1 MRLVDFSSE
10 IHPGMPKPPSAPEV
24 TMRYTI
30 SQSEDAEAR
39 KGFSNKL
46 EEYTMTT
53 HVATHFD
60 APSHFTTK
68 GKNIDQFALD
78 RFFMVP
84 SLMLNVKK
92 GEYGEISV
100 KDLEEAQKEAGEIKK
115 GDLVYLNTG
124 FFRFYGEETY
134 LKTPYLTEEA
144 ARYLANAG
152 VSIVAIDCFTV
163 DDVRKKEKP
172 AHVVLLKEY
181 GIPIIEC
188 ALHLD
193 DAPKPRFSSV
203 WFPLKIRDGSGAFT
217 RLVGVFGE
225 GDVE

>member
-24 TMRYTI
+24 AMRYTI
-30 SQSEDAEAR
+30 SQSEEVEAQ

-46 EEYTMTT
+46 EEYTITT

-68 GKNIDQFALD
+68 GKNIDEFGLEQ
-78 RFFMVP
+78 FFMVP
-84 SLMLNVKK
+84 SLMLKVTK
-92 GEYGEISV
+92 GEYGEITV
-100 KDLEEAQKEAGEIKK
+100 EDLEEAQKEAGQIRK

-124 FFRFYGEETY
+124 FFRFYGEEAY
-134 LKTPYLTEEA
+134 LKTPYLSREA
-144 ARYLANAG
+144 AEYLANAG
-152 VSIVAIDCFTV
+152 VSMVAIDCFTV

-193 DAPKPRFSSV
+193 DALSPRFSSIC
-203 WFPLKIRDGSGAFT
+203 FPLKIREGSGAFT

-225 GDVE
+225 GALE